1 MANARRR
8 DAIFLD
14 IGMPCLNAYEA
25 APAIRQSADLEG
37 VTFITFT
44 AWGGATERAKWS
56 AAGFDQHITKPASR
70 DTLAS

>member
-1 MANARRR
+1 MANALRP

-14 IGMPCLNAYEA
+14 IGMPCLNAYEGA
-25 APAIRQSADLEG
+25 AAIRQPVDLEG
-37 VTFITFT
+37 VPFITFT

-56 AAGFDQHITKPASR
+56 AAEFDQQITKPASR